1 MPSRTTLM
9 LTVNQNEKK
18 RNGKATYIR
27 LKRLLIKS
35 KTVNVH
41 FTKLNGKDIQV
52 TITHGNPSQILKIL
66 EALFPSLILNKNYT
80 NLKQIILFKKK
91 LVRVPMLP
99 LQICLAQIWVINSLL
114 KRIKKNSLTFK
125 NHINRGKKLTRYL
138 ENGSKA
144 LKNVKK
150 VQTQIAKCVAIYQST
165 YLNRLRSNR
174 YQKLVISSMETWLI
188 EFWERKSAV
197 RMELS

>member
-1 MPSRTTLM
+1 MMRSRTTLM

-80 NLKQIILFKKK
+80 NLKPIILYKKK

-99 LQICLAQIWVINSLL
+99 L
-114 KRIKKNSLTFK
+114 
-125 NHINRGKKLTRYL
+125 
-138 ENGSKA
+138 
-144 LKNVKK
+144 
-150 VQTQIAKCVAIYQST
+150 
-165 YLNRLRSNR
+165 
-174 YQKLVISSMETWLI
+174 
-188 EFWERKSAV
+188 
-197 RMELS
+197 

>member
-1 MPSRTTLM
+1 MRSRTTLM

-125 NHINRGKKLTRYL
+125 NHINREKKLTRYL

-150 VQTQIAKCVAIYQST
+150 VQTQIANCVAIYQST

>member
-1 MPSRTTLM
+1 MRSRTTLM

-52 TITHGNPSQILKIL
+52 TITHGSPSQILKIL

-80 NLKQIILFKKK
+80 NLKPIILFKKK

-114 KRIKKNSLTFK
+114 KRINQNSLKFK

-138 ENGSKA
+138 ENESKA

-150 VQTQIAKCVAIYQST
+150 VQTQIAKCVALYQST
-165 YLNRLRSNR
+165 YLNRLRNNR

-188 EFWERKSAV
+188 EYWERKSTI
-197 RMELS
+197 RMDLS

>member
-1 MPSRTTLM
+1 MRSRTTLM